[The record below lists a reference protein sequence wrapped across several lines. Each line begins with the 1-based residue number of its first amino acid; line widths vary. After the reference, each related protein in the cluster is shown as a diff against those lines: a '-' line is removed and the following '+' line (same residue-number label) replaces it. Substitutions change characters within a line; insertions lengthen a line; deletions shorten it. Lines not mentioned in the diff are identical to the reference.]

1 MKFEKNT
8 ELDQANLRL
17 IVATCAI
24 LYVVLIGLL
33 PGLKVETYLPIV
45 AYYGLFLIA
54 SILLRQAIVR
64 WPGHYPARRIFCMLH
79 DYAGTSFGL
88 IVGGEA
94 ALPLYA
100 VMVWINLGNG
110 MRYGSRYLAIA
121 TALALLALLVIY
133 RLTPAWQAQPF
144 MVLMLMTTSTVIPFY
159 AHLLLERTRKAT
171 EEALQANQEKSR
183 LLAQASHD
191 LRQPIHSIGLFTA
204 CLRDARLGDEER
216 RLVDNIDRSLLNV
229 SQLFRSILDLYTLD
243 NGRLQPKQ
251 ENVHLGELLRDL
263 VRRNAEAARW
273 AGVELRL
280 RPCRLWT
287 RTDPGLLSTMLQNL
301 LSNSLKYAA
310 ERPLLIGVR
319 RRGDGLAV
327 AIYDQGRGIAEEHLP
342 RVFEEFYRVRETR
355 DRDVEGIGLGLSIVR
370 RLGQL
375 TGIEVTLRSRVGR
388 GTAVTLH
395 GLPAV
400 AAQALPRRDDPLQ
413 AGLLTGLRVCLV
425 EDDRNVLRATS
436 ALLERWGCT
445 VQAETEA
452 DGWRTDCDILVV
464 DYDLGPPR
472 LRRRVHRAGTAATRR
487 GDTGAGDQRP
497 RHRAYPGQRRRHR
510 HRPAL
515 QARAPHGIA
524 RHPARPARAPG
535 DRQPRF
541 LRQGRSRSAGLRRAV
556 LHAGAAVGQQQLAV
570 VGLELGDPLALVDG
584 DGNDA
589 AIGVVDGIPV
599 VGVHHHV
606 ALHLRAGAHHFIAG
620 IAGVG
625 VPLHHHLRAVGGAL
639 HVLRRTEEGYRFL
652 GGTALPLAA
661 GVDLG
666 QRVHLDAAAQGKRR
680 Q

>member
-301 LSNSLKYAA
+301 LSNSLKYAT

-355 DRDVEGIGLGLSIVR
+355 DRDVEVAAGERGEPALRDDELVVGDAQRRVQRGDRRQAPLVPHRREHAVVLGHLRPAPSQLDLHEEHRHARRPRRVGGGGHPLDQPRALERVGDPRLHVHDEQGGPVVR
-370 RLGQL
+370 RG
-375 TGIEVTLRSRVGR
+375 
-388 GTAVTLH
+388 H
-395 GLPAV
+395 GPPLPAGGRARACGPAIAS
-400 AAQALPRRDDPLQ
+400 AATATRLM
-413 AGLLTGLRVCLV
+413 
-425 EDDRNVLRATS
+425 DR
-436 ALLERWGCT
+436 
-445 VQAETEA
+445 
-452 DGWRTDCDILVV
+452 LVV
-464 DYDLGPPR
+464 VWRILAPADPTFD
-472 LRRRVHRAGTAATRR
+472 RAGPLSPER
-487 GDTGAGDQRP
+487 G
-497 RHRAYPGQRRRHR
+497 
-510 HRPAL
+510 
-515 QARAPHGIA
+515 
-524 RHPARPARAPG
+524 
-535 DRQPRF
+535 
-541 LRQGRSRSAGLRRAV
+541 
-556 LHAGAAVGQQQLAV
+556 
-570 VGLELGDPLALVDG
+570 
-584 DGNDA
+584 
-589 AIGVVDGIPV
+589 AI
-599 VGVHHHV
+599 
-606 ALHLRAGAHHFIAG
+606 R
-620 IAGVG
+620 
-625 VPLHHHLRAVGGAL
+625 
-639 HVLRRTEEGYRFL
+639 
-652 GGTALPLAA
+652 
-661 GVDLG
+661 
-666 QRVHLDAAAQGKRR
+666 
-680 Q
+680 

>member
-273 AGVELRL
+273 ARGGTAPAPLPPVDANRSGAAV
-280 RPCRLWT
+280 
-287 RTDPGLLSTMLQNL
+287 DH
-301 LSNSLKYAA
+301 AA
-310 ERPLLIGVR
+310 EPALQQPQVR
-319 RRGDGLAV
+319 RRAPAADRRA
-327 AIYDQGRGIAEEHLP
+327 AARRRPGRNHLRPGPGIAEEHLP

-375 TGIEVTLRSRVGR
+375 TGIEVTLRSRV
-388 GTAVTLH
+388 
-395 GLPAV
+395 
-400 AAQALPRRDDPLQ
+400 
-413 AGLLTGLRVCLV
+413 
-425 EDDRNVLRATS
+425 
-436 ALLERWGCT
+436 
-445 VQAETEA
+445 
-452 DGWRTDCDILVV
+452 
-464 DYDLGPPR
+464 
-472 LRRRVHRAGTAATRR
+472 
-487 GDTGAGDQRP
+487 
-497 RHRAYPGQRRRHR
+497 
-510 HRPAL
+510 
-515 QARAPHGIA
+515 
-524 RHPARPARAPG
+524 
-535 DRQPRF
+535 
-541 LRQGRSRSAGLRRAV
+541 
-556 LHAGAAVGQQQLAV
+556 
-570 VGLELGDPLALVDG
+570 
-584 DGNDA
+584 DA
-589 AIGVVDGIPV
+589 AP
-599 VGVHHHV
+599 
-606 ALHLRAGAHHFIAG
+606 R
-620 IAGVG
+620 
-625 VPLHHHLRAVGGAL
+625 
-639 HVLRRTEEGYRFL
+639 
-652 GGTALPLAA
+652 
-661 GVDLG
+661 
-666 QRVHLDAAAQGKRR
+666 
-680 Q
+680 

>member
-216 RLVDNIDRSLLNV
+216 RLV
-229 SQLFRSILDLYTLD
+229 
-243 NGRLQPKQ
+243 
-251 ENVHLGELLRDL
+251 
-263 VRRNAEAARW
+263 
-273 AGVELRL
+273 
-280 RPCRLWT
+280 
-287 RTDPGLLSTMLQNL
+287 
-301 LSNSLKYAA
+301 
-310 ERPLLIGVR
+310 
-319 RRGDGLAV
+319 
-327 AIYDQGRGIAEEHLP
+327 
-342 RVFEEFYRVRETR
+342 
-355 DRDVEGIGLGLSIVR
+355 
-370 RLGQL
+370 
-375 TGIEVTLRSRVGR
+375 
-388 GTAVTLH
+388 
-395 GLPAV
+395 
-400 AAQALPRRDDPLQ
+400 AQ
-413 AGLLTGLRVCLV
+413 
-425 EDDRNVLRATS
+425 
-436 ALLERWGCT
+436 T
-445 VQAETEA
+445 V
-452 DGWRTDCDILVV
+452 
-464 DYDLGPPR
+464 
-472 LRRRVHRAGTAATRR
+472 
-487 GDTGAGDQRP
+487 
-497 RHRAYPGQRRRHR
+497 
-510 HRPAL
+510 
-515 QARAPHGIA
+515 
-524 RHPARPARAPG
+524 
-535 DRQPRF
+535 
-541 LRQGRSRSAGLRRAV
+541 
-556 LHAGAAVGQQQLAV
+556 
-570 VGLELGDPLALVDG
+570 
-584 DGNDA
+584 
-589 AIGVVDGIPV
+589 
-599 VGVHHHV
+599 
-606 ALHLRAGAHHFIAG
+606 
-620 IAGVG
+620 
-625 VPLHHHLRAVGGAL
+625 
-639 HVLRRTEEGYRFL
+639 
-652 GGTALPLAA
+652 
-661 GVDLG
+661 
-666 QRVHLDAAAQGKRR
+666 
-680 Q
+680 

>member
-1 MKFEKNT
+1 
-8 ELDQANLRL
+8 
-17 IVATCAI
+17 
-24 LYVVLIGLL
+24 
-33 PGLKVETYLPIV
+33 TYLPIV

-464 DYDLGPPR
+464 DYDLGPHASGVECIER
-472 LRRRVHRAGTAATRR
+472 VRRQR
-487 GDTGAGDQRP
+487 GEAI
-497 RHRAYPGQRRRHR
+497 
-510 HRPAL
+510 PAL
-515 QARAPHGIA
+515 VISGHDIERIQASVEDTDIA
-524 RHPARPARAPG
+524 LLSKPVRPT
-535 DRQPRF
+535 
-541 LRQGRSRSAGLRRAV
+541 
-556 LHAGAAVGQQQLAV
+556 
-570 VGLELGDPLALVDG
+570 E
-584 DGNDA
+584 
-589 AIGVVDGIPV
+589 
-599 VGVHHHV
+599 
-606 ALHLRAGAHHFIAG
+606 LRAT
-620 IAGVG
+620 
-625 VPLHHHLRAVGGAL
+625 LRA
-639 HVLRRTEEGYRFL
+639 LRERPE
-652 GGTALPLAA
+652 AA
-661 GVDLG
+661 S
-666 QRVHLDAAAQGKRR
+666 HAS
-680 Q
+680 

>member
-159 AHLLLERTRKAT
+159 AYLLLERTRKAT

-310 ERPLLIGVR
+310 E
-319 RRGDGLAV
+319 
-327 AIYDQGRGIAEEHLP
+327 
-342 RVFEEFYRVRETR
+342 
-355 DRDVEGIGLGLSIVR
+355 
-370 RLGQL
+370 
-375 TGIEVTLRSRVGR
+375 
-388 GTAVTLH
+388 
-395 GLPAV
+395 
-400 AAQALPRRDDPLQ
+400 
-413 AGLLTGLRVCLV
+413 
-425 EDDRNVLRATS
+425 
-436 ALLERWGCT
+436 
-445 VQAETEA
+445 
-452 DGWRTDCDILVV
+452 
-464 DYDLGPPR
+464 
-472 LRRRVHRAGTAATRR
+472 
-487 GDTGAGDQRP
+487 
-497 RHRAYPGQRRRHR
+497 
-510 HRPAL
+510 
-515 QARAPHGIA
+515 
-524 RHPARPARAPG
+524 
-535 DRQPRF
+535 
-541 LRQGRSRSAGLRRAV
+541 
-556 LHAGAAVGQQQLAV
+556 
-570 VGLELGDPLALVDG
+570 
-584 DGNDA
+584 
-589 AIGVVDGIPV
+589 
-599 VGVHHHV
+599 
-606 ALHLRAGAHHFIAG
+606 
-620 IAGVG
+620 
-625 VPLHHHLRAVGGAL
+625 
-639 HVLRRTEEGYRFL
+639 
-652 GGTALPLAA
+652 
-661 GVDLG
+661 
-666 QRVHLDAAAQGKRR
+666 
-680 Q
+680 